1 MGDEDFT
8 PLVTPFAITSLEQ
21 QERVLRSPAARN
33 MLRSLGRPGLQG
45 IALLPGEL
53 RYPAGVTRD
62 AVRPADFRGATVGSA
77 RRAPPSQRLAAAEDH
92 GRDDDR
98 ELVDHPGLKILA
110 DYVCASADRDRRRR
124 GEQPA
129 RVASCQ
135 RRRS

>member
-62 AVRPADFRGATVGSA
+62 AVRPADFRGATVGI
-77 RRAPPSQRLAAAEDH
+77 RASGTAE
-92 GRDDDR
+92 
-98 ELVDHPGLKILA
+98 PA
-110 DYVCASADRDRRRR
+110 PCRRR
-124 GEQPA
+124 GSRA
-129 RVASCQ
+129 R
-135 RRRS
+135 R

>member
-21 QERVLRSPAARN
+21 QERVLRFPAARN

-62 AVRPADFRGATVGSA
+62 AVRPADFRGATVEDPRVGH
-77 RRAPPSQRLAAAEDH
+77 RRASALPPPRITGATM
-92 GRDDDR
+92 
-98 ELVDHPGLKILA
+98 I
-110 DYVCASADRDRRRR
+110 ASSSTT
-124 GEQPA
+124 PA
-129 RVASCQ
+129 SRSWRITSAPPPIAIGGVAVSS
-135 RRRS
+135 RPA